1 MVNRR
6 LNSLKIFI
14 SVILIKNLVSRLVLV
29 KCCCLLNGSNLPRL
43 ELSQLILELV
53 LQSHANRC
61 RMAFLIVLFQLEL
74 ILEKNSLLL
83 AIVAVILLLVAIF
96 MIAAAFTAAT
106 WIDLSELAL
115 GDQFLPLVLG

>member
-1 MVNRR
+1 
-6 LNSLKIFI
+6 
-14 SVILIKNLVSRLVLV
+14 
-29 KCCCLLNGSNLPRL
+29 
-43 ELSQLILELV
+43 
-53 LQSHANRC
+53 
-61 RMAFLIVLFQLEL
+61 MAFLIVLFQLEL

-96 MIAAAFTAAT
+96 MITATFTTAT